1 MTVVDWILL
10 AVLLVSL
17 LLGAWRGL
25 VYELMS
31 MIGWIA
37 AFILAQWWAPEVAER
52 LPMSSATEPVR
63 YAAAFVLVFVAG
75 AFAGGFLAWLTRK
88 LVEAIGLRP
97 VDRTLGAAFGLV
109 RGLVLLLALAVVMD
123 MTPMKSSPWWQA
135 SVGAGL
141 LSAALKGLKPVLPEA
156 FGKYLPD

>member
-1 MTVVDWILL
+1 MTTVDWILL
-10 AVLLVSL
+10 AVLLISL

-31 MIGWIA
+31 MLGWIA
-37 AFILAQWWAPEVAER
+37 AFVLAQWLAPDVAAR
-52 LPMSSATEPVR
+52 LPMGGASEPVR

-75 AFAGGFLAWLTRK
+75 AFAGGLLAWLTRK

-109 RGLVLLLALAVVMD
+109 RGLVLLLAVAVVMD
-123 MTPMKSSPWWQA
+123 MTPLKSRPEWQA
-135 SVGAGL
+135 SSGAGAL
-141 LSAALKGLKPVLPEA
+141 GAALKGLRPMMPQA
-156 FGKYLPD
+156 FGKYLPA

>member
-1 MTVVDWILL
+1 MTPVDWILL
-10 AVLLVSL
+10 AVLLASL

-31 MIGWIA
+31 MLGWIA
-37 AFILAQWWAPEVAER
+37 AFVLAQWWAPEVAAR
-52 LPMSSATEPVR
+52 LPMSGSSEPVR

-75 AFAGGFLAWLTRK
+75 AFAGGLLAWLTRK

-109 RGLVLLLALAVVMD
+109 RGIVLLLAAAVVMD
-123 MTPMKSSPWWQA
+123 MTPLKSSGEWQA
-135 SVGAGL
+135 SRGAGL

-156 FGKYLPD
+156 FGKYLPA